1 MLAAAQMA
9 WERAVGPQV
18 AAVTTVSAESD
29 GVLTVECESTVWS
42 QELDLLEPRLREA
55 LAREME
61 GEAPR
66 QIRFR
71 AVS

>member
-1 MLAAAQMA
+1 MLAEAQEA
-9 WERAVGPQV
+9 WERAVGSQV
-18 AAVTTVSAESD
+18 AAVTRVSSESD

-42 QELDLLEPRLREA
+42 HELDLLEPRLREA
-55 LAREME
+55 LALEMV